1 MSVKEELSRQALM
14 FGEEST
20 KKLSDKRILIFG
32 VGGVGGF
39 LCEAVARAGIGHI
52 DIVDKDIV
60 CASDMNRQITALH
73 SSLGKDKVEVMKQ
86 RILDINPDCVVGAYK
101 KFYLPENADE
111 FDFSKYDYIADA
123 TDNVTAKTE
132 IACRAYAARVPVISA
147 MGAGNKTDPCG
158 FEVADIYSTEVCPL
172 SKIMRREL
180 KRRGV
185 LSLRVVYSKEIPVKT
200 YEKTAA
206 GKNIV
211 GSLSFVPSVM
221 GLIMAGEIIKDLIK

>member
-1 MSVKEELSRQALM
+1 
-14 FGEEST
+14 
-20 KKLSDKRILIFG
+20 
-32 VGGVGGF
+32 
-39 LCEAVARAGIGHI
+39 
-52 DIVDKDIV
+52 
-60 CASDMNRQITALH
+60 
-73 SSLGKDKVEVMKQ
+73 
-86 RILDINPDCVVGAYK
+86 
-101 KFYLPENADE
+101 
-111 FDFSKYDYIADA
+111 
-123 TDNVTAKTE
+123 
-132 IACRAYAARVPVISA
+132 